1 MATLRTA
8 IPLLL
13 TYLLLKGTDERE
25 GRGEGGRKWRRGNS
39 PPQRQGEYSEQRG
52 ASCQRDGLASWK
64 QTSGA
69 NRRRPNRSMKIDN
82 NGAID
87 DRPADLSAG
96 SSAGGGGRVLG
107 AKSSGRW

>member
-1 MATLRTA
+1 
-8 IPLLL
+8 
-13 TYLLLKGTDERE
+13 
-25 GRGEGGRKWRRGNS
+25 
-39 PPQRQGEYSEQRG
+39 
-52 ASCQRDGLASWK
+52 
-64 QTSGA
+64 
-69 NRRRPNRSMKIDN
+69 MKIDN